1 MPVNK
6 IGIQAIDLGMLDS
19 IEEHD
24 LLLGWR

>member
-6 IGIQAIDLGMLDS
+6 IGIQAIDLGVLDN
-19 IEEHD
+19 IEEND